1 MGSNKILR
9 LESLVLFAV
18 CLFAF
23 FALNESWRLFAI
35 YFIAIDLSMVGYL
48 INNKVGA
55 AMYNL
60 GHTFV
65 FPTLLILFA
74 IATERAG
81 TEYHDL
87 VVFAF
92 VWLAHIS
99 LDRTL
104 GFGLKLQNF
113 HHTHLGMIGK
123 NRKK

>member
-1 MGSNKILR
+1 MNKIVR
-9 LESLVLFAV
+9 LESLTLFAICV
-18 CLFAF
+18 FAF
-23 FALNESWRLFAI
+23 FALNESWRLFAL

-55 AMYNL
+55 IVYNL

-65 FPTLLILFA
+65 FPALLILFA
-74 IATERAG
+74 IATESAG
-81 TEYHDL
+81 NQNHDL

-104 GFGLKLQNF
+104 GFGLKLHDF
-113 HHTHLGMIGK
+113 HHTHLGVIGK
-123 NRKK
+123 PKN